1 MVAESEQ
8 LALALADIGRQV
20 LRELSDLPENVL
32 NRSVELPEANTLF
45 ALATHLVGAAEF
57 WAVSVAGARKIDR
70 DRAAEFVASGTY
82 ADLERRYSAWM
93 LALDDV
99 LSRRSTDELNQH
111 VELPPEQRDTL
122 GSQQPTL
129 RACVLH
135 AIEHSALHL
144 GHIQLTRALL
154 VGST

>member
-1 MVAESEQ
+1 MAAESEQ

-20 LRELSDLPENVL
+20 LQELSGLPEDVL
-32 NRSVELPEANTLF
+32 NRSIDLPEANTLF

-57 WAVSVAGARKIDR
+57 WALSVGGGRMIDR
-70 DRAAEFVASGTY
+70 DRAAEFVARGTY

-93 LALDDV
+93 VALDEA
-99 LSRRSTDELNQH
+99 LSHRSTDELDQR

-122 GSQQPTL
+122 GKQQPTL

-144 GHIQLTRALL
+144 GHIQLTRTLL
-154 VGST
+154 VH